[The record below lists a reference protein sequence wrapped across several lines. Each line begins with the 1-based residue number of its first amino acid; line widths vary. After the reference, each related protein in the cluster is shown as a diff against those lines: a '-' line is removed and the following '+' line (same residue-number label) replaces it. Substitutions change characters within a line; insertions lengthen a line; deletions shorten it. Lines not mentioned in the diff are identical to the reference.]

1 MANNYRKRCSSSLAI
16 REMEI
21 KTTIRYLLTPVRMAI
36 VNKTIRIIVGEVVEK
51 KEPSFT
57 AGGNVNWCSHY
68 GKQSGGSSKN

>member
-57 AGGNVNWCSHY
+57 AGGNVNCIATMEKHY
-68 GKQSGGSSKN
+68 EHSS